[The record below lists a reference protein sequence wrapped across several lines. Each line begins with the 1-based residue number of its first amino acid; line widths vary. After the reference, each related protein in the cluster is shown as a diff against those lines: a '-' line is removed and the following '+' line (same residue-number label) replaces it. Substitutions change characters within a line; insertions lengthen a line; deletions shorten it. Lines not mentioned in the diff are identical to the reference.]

1 MCHKRCMFLR
11 RQEAAGLG
19 RQEGGESNRMHYELI
34 VLGLVCFIAPWLAR
48 LGGYETGRKPFDFVG
63 IGGIFFLLSAALSVG
78 NSLFTWMTEIG
89 KIMLVGSFG
98 LGLLMLVIGAVWEMF
113 AMLRSPMHALTHK
126 A

>member
-1 MCHKRCMFLR
+1 VS
-11 RQEAAGLG
+11 AGADWA
-19 RQEGGESNRMHYELI
+19 RSTKGGESNRMHYELI

-63 IGGIFFLLSAALSVG
+63 IGGIFFLLSAAFSVG
-78 NSLFTWMTEIG
+78 NALFTWMAGFG
-89 KIMLVGSFG
+89 KMMLIGSFG
-98 LGLLMLVIGAVWEMF
+98 LGLLMLLIGALWEMI

>member
-1 MCHKRCMFLR
+1 
-11 RQEAAGLG
+11 
-19 RQEGGESNRMHYELI
+19 MHYELI

-63 IGGIFFLLSAALSVG
+63 IGGIFFLLSAAFSVG
-78 NSLFTWMTEIG
+78 ITLFTWLGELG
-89 KIMLVGSFG
+89 RIMLNGSFS
-98 LGLLMLVIGAVWEMF
+98 LGLLMLLIGALWEMF

>member
-1 MCHKRCMFLR
+1 
-11 RQEAAGLG
+11 
-19 RQEGGESNRMHYELI
+19 MHYELI

-78 NSLFTWMTEIG
+78 NTLFTWMAHFG
-89 KIMLVGSFG
+89 QMMLVGSFS
-98 LGLLMLVIGAVWEMF
+98 LGLLMLLIGALWETI
-113 AMLRSPMHALTHK
+113 AMLRSPMHALMPK

>member
-1 MCHKRCMFLR
+1 MRRKFLR
-11 RQEAAGLG
+11 RQEQTGSAGK
-19 RQEGGESNRMHYELI
+19 EGGELNRMHYELI

-63 IGGIFFLLSAALSVG
+63 IGGIFFLLSAAFSVG
-78 NSLFTWMTEIG
+78 ITLFTWLGEF
-89 KIMLVGSFG
+89 GSA
-98 LGLLMLVIGAVWEMF
+98 LWEMF